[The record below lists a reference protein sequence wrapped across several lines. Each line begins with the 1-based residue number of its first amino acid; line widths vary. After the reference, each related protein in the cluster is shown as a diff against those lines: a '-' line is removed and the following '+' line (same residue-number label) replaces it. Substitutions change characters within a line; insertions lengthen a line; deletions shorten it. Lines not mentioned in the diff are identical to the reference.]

1 MLNEQNL
8 LYQKLKT
15 YIKIINFN
23 LDVEQQTE
31 KTIQNFKLYPIT
43 EQILIELSVEKRALI
58 DSLIYRFLMI
68 QDYASNKLFPLI
80 AQIMTNQV
88 QQLSWFDVLA
98 LMEKNQ
104 IISSEEGWDKLRKL
118 RNLLSH
124 EYENLPELRAIDIN
138 RLVDCLPV
146 LYKEVELMNHYAT
159 KVLSA

>member
-1 MLNEQNL
+1 MLNEQNI

-15 YIKIINFN
+15 YIEVINFN
-23 LDVEQQTE
+23 IEIERQTE
-31 KTIQNFKLYPIT
+31 KTIKDFKLYPMV
-43 EQILIELSVEKRALI
+43 EQTLIDLSTDKRALV

-80 AQIMTNQV
+80 ARIMTNQT

-98 LMEKNQ
+98 LMEKNK
-104 IISSEEGWDKLRKL
+104 IISSEEGWDKLKKL

-138 RLVDCLPV
+138 RLMGSLPI
-146 LYKEVELMNHYAT
+146 LYKEVELMNDYAK
-159 KVLSA
+159 KVLC